1 LSTGPPS
8 QAFIYNSKVVSFS
21 GGSSSGALIRW
32 CDRARATTF
41 AVLHV
46 AIRKS
51 VRFQGWFNSIVDFY
65 FATMELWKYHLSI
78 SRRIMSRALIKLFI
92 YDQCQHFARDQSCWC
107 ATRTLQSTTRSN
119 HFGHVCSY
127 HRKPSSDDLGSPCL
141 LETLP

>member
-46 AIRKS
+46 AIRES
-51 VRFQGWFNSIVDFY
+51 VRFQGRFNSIADFH
-65 FATMELWKYHLSI
+65 FATLEVWEHRLST
-78 SRRIMSRALIKLFI
+78 SRRIMSRMLFILFI
-92 YDQCQHFARDQSCWC
+92 YDRCQHFARNQSDWC
-107 ATRTLQSTTRSN
+107 AARALQSTTRSN
-119 HFGHVCSY
+119 HFGLVCS
-127 HRKPSSDDLGSPCL
+127 HNRKRSSDDLGSQCL